1 VVLDHVVVVE
11 QPFPGGAD
19 VDALVGGAGE
29 PGMRG
34 LQDPARAVEAIEKGS
49 APARPLPPVQPLPGS
64 QALGP
69 LGQML
74 GAQQLATDRP
84 REQVFA
90 GVGTARDEAG
100 DEPGFL
106 ELSDG
111 VDPGRMFD
119 AV

>member
-1 VVLDHVVVVE
+1 M
-11 QPFPGGAD
+11 GGH
-19 VDALVGGAGE
+19 
-29 PGMRG
+29 
-34 LQDPARAVEAIEKGS
+34 QDPACAVEAIEKGS
-49 APARPLPPVQPLPGS
+49 PPARPLPAVQPLAGS

-74 GAQQLATDRP
+74 GAQQLAADRP

-100 DEPGFL
+100 DEPGCL

-111 VDPGRMFD
+111 ADPGRMFD